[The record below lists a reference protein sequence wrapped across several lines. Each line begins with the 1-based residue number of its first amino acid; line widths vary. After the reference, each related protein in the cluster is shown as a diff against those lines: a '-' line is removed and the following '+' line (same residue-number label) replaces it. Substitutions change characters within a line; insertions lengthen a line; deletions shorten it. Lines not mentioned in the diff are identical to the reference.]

1 MKPGRARRRVGV
13 LPGFGP
19 TLGITVFMVSVVV
32 VIPLMGLFVRSAELG
47 FGGVWETV
55 TTPRVLAA
63 FRLSFGASLIAA
75 AINAV
80 IGFLVAWTLVRY
92 EFPGKRVVDA
102 LVDLP
107 FALPTA
113 VSGIALTALF
123 APQGWVGR
131 LLVPLGLP
139 VAFTPLGVTVALVFI
154 GLPFVVRT
162 LQPAL
167 MDLDAEVEEAA
178 AVLGAGRLQI
188 LSKVIVPTVLPALL
202 TGTTLAFARAVGEY
216 GSVVFISGNM
226 PNKTEIVPLLI
237 VAKLE
242 QYDFAGATAI
252 GAVMLV
258 LSFAILLAVNL
269 LQGWTGRYREGN

>member
-1 MKPGRARRRVGV
+1 MKAGRTRRRVGV

-32 VIPLMGLFVRSAELG
+32 VIPLAGLFVRSAGLG

-92 EFPGKRVVDA
+92 EFPGKRVIDA

-188 LSKVIVPTVLPALL
+188 LSRVIVPTVLPALL

-242 QYDFAGATAI
+242 QYDYAGATAI

-258 LSFAILLAVNL
+258 LSFVILLAVNL

>member
-1 MKPGRARRRVGV
+1 MKPGRTRRRVGV

-32 VIPLMGLFVRSAELG
+32 VIPLMGLFVRSAGLG

-75 AINAV
+75 AVNAV

-131 LLVPLGLP
+131 LLAPLGLP

-188 LSKVIVPTVLPALL
+188 LGKVIVPTVLPALL

>member
-1 MKPGRARRRVGV
+1 V

-32 VIPLMGLFVRSAELG
+32 VIPLIGLFVRSAGLG

-167 MDLDAEVEEAA
+167 MDLDAEVE
-178 AVLGAGRLQI
+178 
-188 LSKVIVPTVLPALL
+188 
-202 TGTTLAFARAVGEY
+202 
-216 GSVVFISGNM
+216 
-226 PNKTEIVPLLI
+226 
-237 VAKLE
+237 
-242 QYDFAGATAI
+242 
-252 GAVMLV
+252 
-258 LSFAILLAVNL
+258 
-269 LQGWTGRYREGN
+269 

>member
-1 MKPGRARRRVGV
+1 MKPGRTRRRVGV

-32 VIPLMGLFVRSAELG
+32 VIPLLGLFVRSAGLG

-80 IGFLVAWTLVRY
+80 TGFLVAWTLVRY

-131 LLVPLGLP
+131 LLAPLGLP

-188 LSKVIVPTVLPALL
+188 LGKVIVPTVLPALL

-226 PNKTEIVPLLI
+226 PNRTEIVPLLI

>member
-1 MKPGRARRRVGV
+1 M

-32 VIPLMGLFVRSAELG
+32 VIPLMGLFVRSAGLG

-55 TTPRVLAA
+55 MTPRVLAA

-131 LLVPLGLP
+131 LLAPLGLP

-188 LSKVIVPTVLPALL
+188 LGKVIVPTVLPALL
-202 TGTTLAFARAVGEY
+202 TGVTLAFARAVGEY

>member
-1 MKPGRARRRVGV
+1 MKPGRTRRRVGV

-188 LSKVIVPTVLPALL
+188 LGKVIVPTVLPALL

>member
-1 MKPGRARRRVGV
+1 MKPGRTRRRVGV

-32 VIPLMGLFVRSAELG
+32 VIPLMGLFVRSAGLG

-75 AINAV
+75 AVNAV

-131 LLVPLGLP
+131 LLAPLGLP

>member
-1 MKPGRARRRVGV
+1 MKPGRTRRRVGV

-32 VIPLMGLFVRSAELG
+32 VIPLTGLFVRSAGLG

-63 FRLSFGASLIAA
+63 MRLSFGASLIAA

-131 LLVPLGLP
+131 LLAPLGLP
-139 VAFTPLGVTVALVFI
+139 VAFTPLGVTVALIFI

-188 LSKVIVPTVLPALL
+188 LGRVILPTVLPALL

-226 PNKTEIVPLLI
+226 PHKTEIVPLLI

-242 QYDFAGATAI
+242 QYDYAGATAI

>member
-1 MKPGRARRRVGV
+1 VKPGRARRRVGV

-19 TLGITVFMVSVVV
+19 TLGITVFMVSVIV
-32 VIPLMGLFVRSAELG
+32 VIPLAGLFVRSAGLG
-47 FGGVWETV
+47 FGGVWQTV

-75 AINAV
+75 AINALV
-80 IGFLVAWTLVRY
+80 GFLVAWTLVRY
-92 EFPGKRVVDA
+92 EFPGKRVIDA

-226 PNKTEIVPLLI
+226 PNRTEIVPLLI

-242 QYDFAGATAI
+242 QYDYSGATAI

>member
-1 MKPGRARRRVGV
+1 MTRRHVGV

-19 TLGITVFMVSVVV
+19 TLGITVFMVSAVV
-32 VIPLMGLFVRSAELG
+32 VIPLMGLFVRSAGLG

-92 EFPGKRVVDA
+92 EFPGKRIVDA

-131 LLVPLGLP
+131 LLAPLGLP
-139 VAFTPLGVTVALVFI
+139 VAFTPLGVTLALIFI

-178 AVLGAGRLQI
+178 AVLGAGRWQI
-188 LSKVIVPTVLPALL
+188 LGRVVLPTVLPALL
-202 TGTTLAFARAVGEY
+202 TGVTLAFARAVGEY

-226 PNKTEIVPLLI
+226 PHKTEIVPLLI

-242 QYDFAGATAI
+242 QYDYAGATAI

-269 LQGWTGRYREGN
+269 LQGWTGRHREGN

>member
-1 MKPGRARRRVGV
+1 VKPGRARRRVGV

-32 VIPLMGLFVRSAELG
+32 VIPLTGLFVRSAGLG

-80 IGFLVAWTLVRY
+80 AGFLVAWTLVRY
-92 EFPGKRVVDA
+92 EFPGKRVIDA

-131 LLVPLGLP
+131 LLAPLGLP

-188 LSKVIVPTVLPALL
+188 LGRVILPTVLPALM

-226 PNKTEIVPLLI
+226 PHKTEIVPLLI

-242 QYDFAGATAI
+242 QYDYAGATAI

>member
-1 MKPGRARRRVGV
+1 MKRGRTRRRVGV

-32 VIPLMGLFVRSAELG
+32 VIPLMGLFVRSAGLG

-75 AINAV
+75 TINAV

-131 LLVPLGLP
+131 LLAPLGLP

>member
-1 MKPGRARRRVGV
+1 MRPGRARRRVGV

-19 TLGITVFMVSVVV
+19 TLGITVFMVSVIV
-32 VIPLMGLFVRSAELG
+32 VIPLTGLFVRSAGLG

-131 LLVPLGLP
+131 LLAPLGLP

-188 LSKVIVPTVLPALL
+188 LGKVIVPTVLPALL

-226 PNKTEIVPLLI
+226 PHKTEIVPLLI

>member
-1 MKPGRARRRVGV
+1 MKPGRTRRRVGV

-32 VIPLMGLFVRSAELG
+32 VIPLAGLFARSAGLG

-75 AINAV
+75 TINAG

-92 EFPGKRVVDA
+92 EFPGKRVVEA

-131 LLVPLGLP
+131 LLAPLGLP

-188 LSKVIVPTVLPALL
+188 LGKVIVPTVLPALL

>member
-1 MKPGRARRRVGV
+1 
-13 LPGFGP
+13 
-19 TLGITVFMVSVVV
+19 
-32 VIPLMGLFVRSAELG
+32 
-47 FGGVWETV
+47 
-55 TTPRVLAA
+55 
-63 FRLSFGASLIAA
+63 
-75 AINAV
+75 
-80 IGFLVAWTLVRY
+80 
-92 EFPGKRVVDA
+92 
-102 LVDLP
+102 DLP

-131 LLVPLGLP
+131 LLAPLGLP

-188 LSKVIVPTVLPALL
+188 LGKVIVPTVLPALL

>member
-32 VIPLMGLFVRSAELG
+32 VIPLTGLFVRSAGLG

-63 FRLSFGASLIAA
+63 MRLSFGASLIAA

-80 IGFLVAWTLVRY
+80 VGFLVAWTLVRY

-131 LLVPLGLP
+131 LLAPLGLQ
-139 VAFTPLGVTVALVFI
+139 VAFTPLGVTVALIFI

-188 LSKVIVPTVLPALL
+188 LGRVILPTVLPALL

-226 PNKTEIVPLLI
+226 PHKTEIVPLLI

-242 QYDFAGATAI
+242 QYDYAGATAI